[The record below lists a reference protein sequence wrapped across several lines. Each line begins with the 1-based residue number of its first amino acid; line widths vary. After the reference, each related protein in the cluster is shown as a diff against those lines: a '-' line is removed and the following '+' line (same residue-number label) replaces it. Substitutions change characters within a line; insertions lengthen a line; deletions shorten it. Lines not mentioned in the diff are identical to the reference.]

1 MSTFR
6 ANPVCKNNSSTFNNS
21 LQLPESIRG
30 LLIGA
35 SNSGKTFLLFQMLL
49 EDGFLDYNNLLIF
62 SKSLHQKEY
71 QMIIQGFKHKLT
83 KAQIDKLFDVYNNI
97 PKDENVSINTLCEL
111 TSKLP
116 GEEGDI
122 TVSAYKNNID
132 VPDPSSLDC
141 NKKNLIIFDDVLL
154 DKQRIMEEYY
164 TKGRHNS
171 TQAFY
176 ISQSF
181 FVLPKGSIRD
191 NANLLIL
198 FELDDINIQNIHRQ
212 IVSKDM
218 DLDTF
223 RKFCKKVW
231 VKKHKYMVIDRFN
244 DDVNWKYRDGFDIPL
259 NKVLPHINECL

>member
-6 ANPVCKNNSSTFNNS
+6 ANPVCNKNSSSTFNNS
-21 LQLPESIRG
+21 LLLPDSIRG

-35 SNSGKTFLLFQMLL
+35 SNSGKTYLLFQMLL

-62 SKSLHQKEY
+62 SKSLQQKEY
-71 QMIIQGFKHKLT
+71 QMLIQGFKHKLT
-83 KAQIDKLFDVYNNI
+83 KDQIIRLFDVYNNI
-97 PKDENVSINTLCEL
+97 DKEENISISAACEIA
-111 TSKLP
+111 TS
-116 GEEGDI
+116 GEGNI
-122 TVSAYKNNID
+122 IVSAYKANID
-132 VPDPSSLDC
+132 VPNPSSLDC
-141 NKKNLIIFDDVLL
+141 NKNNLIIFDDVLL

-198 FELDDINIQNIHRQ
+198 FVLDDINIQNIHRQ
-212 IVSKDM
+212 IVSRDM

-231 VKKHKYMVIDRFN
+231 DKKHKYMVIDRFN
-244 DDVNWKYRDGFDIPL
+244 DDVNWKYRDGFDTPL